1 MKMNTKLFQLI
12 LPLTVFLFTACGDS
26 EKQDEQNGN
35 DTNTDTEV
43 KSEMEE
49 LDYSDMSMCDFNMDQ
64 VDLPYKMMLPIKTI
78 GERPN
83 IVHNE
88 EVTWHI
94 KLNEKFHLTIDD
106 WGKEEKT
113 ISKMKEQLTLDNGV
127 FDMVVNS
134 EDEDELVYTLNGKKE
149 TDIGG
154 FNHFCLIKEID
165 GTYFTIQ
172 SHYFGAFSLSRVNDM
187 LRAAKSFQSA
197 KEES

>member
-1 MKMNTKLFQLI
+1 M
-12 LPLTVFLFTACGDS
+12 LPMTVILFTACGNS
-26 EKQDEQNGN
+26 EQQDEQNGN
-35 DTNTDTEV
+35 EADTV
-43 KSEMEE
+43 IKSEMEE

-78 GERPN
+78 GERPV
-83 IVHNE
+83 IEHGL
-88 EVTWHI
+88 EVTWHV
-94 KLNEKFHLTIDD
+94 KLNDKFHLTIDD

-113 ISKMKEQLTLDNGV
+113 ISKMKEQLTVDNGV
-127 FDMVVNS
+127 YDLVVNS

-154 FNHFCLIKEID
+154 FTHFCLIKEID

-172 SHYFGAFSLSRVNDM
+172 SHYFGDFSLSRVNEM